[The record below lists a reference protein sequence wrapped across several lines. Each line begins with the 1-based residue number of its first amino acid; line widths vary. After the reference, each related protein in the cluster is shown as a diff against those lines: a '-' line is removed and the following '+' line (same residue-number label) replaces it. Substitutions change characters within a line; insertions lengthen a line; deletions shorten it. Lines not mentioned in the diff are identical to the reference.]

1 MVYLLYRH
9 WHFDL
14 IPGHP
19 RSIGL
24 MDKELSAGS
33 TLSHYRIISKIG
45 EGGMGEVYLA
55 GDVRLARK
63 VALKILSA
71 DLTRH
76 EDRVRRFEQEARA
89 ASALSHPNIL
99 TIFDIG
105 KEDSTHFIATEF
117 IDGHTL
123 RSVLARSRMKLGEVL
138 DIALQAAGALAAAHA
153 AGIIHRDI
161 KPENIMV
168 RPDGL
173 VKVLD
178 FGLAKLIEAQAPSND
193 SGARTIAKA
202 DTDPGTV
209 MGTAAYMSPEQARGQ
224 KVDARTDIFSLGVVI
239 YEMIAGRPPFEG
251 ETASHVIVSILEKEP
266 ALLTRSSPDAPSEL
280 ERIVTKALAKDKDE
294 RYQTVKDLLID
305 LKRLKQRRDVDAEI
319 ERSISPDTISR
330 SAAATGSGLTAAA
343 TAAPSVTTSG
353 DAVVRT
359 TSSAEYLVGE
369 IRQHKRSIIAAIV
382 LLIAGIAVVV
392 YFFYPASRVEIHS
405 IAVLPLANAS
415 ADPNT
420 EYISDGISESLI
432 NGLSQVQRLRVTAR
446 STAFRY
452 KGKEIDPQQVGRDL
466 NVRAVLMGRVRQLG
480 DTLNIQVDLVDATTG
495 AQLWGEEYIRKVS
508 DILAVKQEISR
519 EITDKLRLK
528 LTGDEQQQISRRDTT
543 NAEAY
548 QSYLRGRYHWNKRSG
563 DELKK
568 AIEQFQQAID
578 RDPNYALAY
587 AGLADSY
594 MLLEQYAGVPSSE
607 TASKTRAAAERA
619 LAIDDSLAEAHT
631 SLAFHYLQSWRWEES
646 EQEFKRAITLNPNY
660 PTAHHWYQILLRTLG
675 RDDEALAEIKRGL
688 ELDPLS
694 PVLELNIGLAYVRK
708 GDFDSAMEHAKR
720 LAQLDP
726 NFPLAQQN
734 YGVVYLRQLRYADAI
749 ASFQQNV
756 AKDRTAYS
764 LSFLGYAYGIA
775 GKRDEA
781 LAVLKEL
788 EDKYNKR
795 ESIAQYVAAVYAGLG
810 DKDQAFAWLEK
821 GLQARN
827 ATMTF
832 VVHDLTYDPLRSD
845 PRYDDLVRRM
855 GLRR

>member
-1 MVYLLYRH
+1 MTAQR
-9 WHFDL
+9 
-14 IPGHP
+14 I
-19 RSIGL
+19 
-24 MDKELSAGS
+24 A
-33 TLSHYRIISKIG
+33 HYRIISKLG
-45 EGGMGEVYLA
+45 AGGMGEVYLA
-55 GDVRLARK
+55 EDTRLGRK
-63 VALKILSA
+63 VALKILNA

-117 IDGHTL
+117 IDGQTL
-123 RSVLARSRMKLGEVL
+123 RSVLTRARMKLGEVL
-138 DIALQAAGALAAAHA
+138 DIAVQTAGALAAAHA
-153 AGIIHRDI
+153 SGIIHRDI

-178 FGLAKLIEAQAPSND
+178 FGLAKLIEAQAPSPD

-202 DTDPGTV
+202 NTDPGTV

-239 YEMIAGRPPFEG
+239 YEMIAGRTPFEG

-266 ALLTRSSPDAPSEL
+266 APLTRSSPDTPSEL
-280 ERIVTKALAKDKDE
+280 ERIVTKALAKDSDE
-294 RYQTVKDLLID
+294 RYQTIKDLLID

-319 ERSISPDTISR
+319 ERSISPDTINR
-330 SAAATGSGLTAAA
+330 SASAITSGSAAAA
-343 TAAPSVTTSG
+343 TATSSLTSSG
-353 DAVVRT
+353 DAAART
-359 TSSAEYLVGE
+359 TSSAEYLVSE
-369 IRQHKRSIIAAIV
+369 IRQHKKGVIGAVAVLIIAIAA
-382 LLIAGIAVVV
+382 LI
-392 YFFYPASRVEIHS
+392 YFFYPTSGVAIDS
-405 IAVLPLANAS
+405 IAVLPLANAG

-432 NGLSQVQRLRVTAR
+432 NSLSQLQRLRVTAR

-466 NVRAVLMGRVRQLG
+466 NVRSVLMGRVRQVG

-495 AQLWGEEYIRKVS
+495 AQLWGEEYNRKVS

-528 LTGDEQQQISRRDTT
+528 LTGDEQERITRRDTT
-543 NAEAY
+543 NPEAY

-587 AGLADSY
+587 TGLADCY
-594 MLLEQYAGVPSSE
+594 MLLEQYAGVPTSE
-607 TASKTRAAAERA
+607 TEAKTLAAVERA

-631 SLAFHYLQSWRWEES
+631 SLAFYYHQLWRWEES
-646 EQEFKRAITLNPNY
+646 EKEFKRAISLNPNY
-660 PTAHHWYQILLRTLG
+660 PTARHWYQILLGVLG
-675 RDDEALAEIKRGL
+675 RDDEALAEIKRAL

-694 PVLELNIGLAYVRK
+694 PILEVNIGEAYLRK
-708 GDFDSAMEHAKR
+708 GDLDSAMEHAKR
-720 LAQLDP
+720 LVQLDP
-726 NFPLAQQN
+726 NFPLAHQI
-734 YGVVYLRQLRYADAI
+734 YGLMYLKQRRYAQAI
-749 ASFQQNV
+749 AEFQQNV
-756 AKDRTAYS
+756 TNDRSANS
-764 LSFLGYAYGIA
+764 LSYLGHAYAMA
-775 GKRDEA
+775 GRRDEA
-781 LAVLKEL
+781 VAVLKEL
-788 EDKYNKR
+788 EDKYTKR
-795 ESIAQYVAAVYAGLG
+795 ESLPQYVAAVYAGLG
-810 DKDQAFAWLEK
+810 DRDQAFAWLEK
-821 GLQARN
+821 AFQARN
-827 ATMTF
+827 GTLVFLVT
-832 VVHDLTYDPLRSD
+832 DLPFDPLRSD
-845 PRYDDLVRRM
+845 PRYADLIRRM
-855 GLRR
+855 GLKP